1 MAVVDRPPHSTPEES
16 DGQDARHATGGPVT
30 TAFSDL
36 DLRRWKAY
44 DDIITGTLWL
54 LGARDKSG
62 PHAGDYW
69 GNFVPQIPNQI
80 LRRFTKAGDVV
91 VDLFNGMGTTLIE
104 CRHLGRH
111 GIGVELLPEVAA
123 RARQRIDL
131 ARNDHAVVTP
141 VLVAD
146 SRLPETADL
155 VRGELAKLGKAHADC
170 IILHP
175 PYHDIIKFSDD
186 PRDLCN
192 APTVPDFLD
201 EFEKVVSNAV
211 GLLADAHF
219 LALVIGDKYADSEWV
234 PLGFYCAQVCQDHGL
249 QLKAINVKD
258 IQGNEKGKGQNE
270 NLWKYRALR
279 QGFYIFK
286 HEYVMVFRKTKRR
299 LTPPGRRGRP
309 RKQPAAGPAS

>member
-1 MAVVDRPPHSTPEES
+1 MAVVDRPTLFTAEGGTAQDEC
-16 DGQDARHATGGPVT
+16 QDAAGPVT

-36 DLRRWKAY
+36 DLSRWKQY
-44 DDIITGTLWL
+44 DDIITGTLWM

-80 LRRFTKAGDVV
+80 LRRFTKAGEVV
-91 VDLFNGMGTTLIE
+91 LDLFNGMGTTLIE
-104 CRHLGRH
+104 CRHLGRN
-111 GIGVELLPEVAA
+111 GIGVELLPDVAI

-131 ARNDHAVVTP
+131 ARNDQSVATS
-141 VLVAD
+141 VLIAD
-146 SRLPETADL
+146 SRLPETTDA
-155 VRGELAKLGKAHADC
+155 VRAELAKHGKGQADC
-170 IILHP
+170 VILHP

-192 APTVPDFLD
+192 APSVSDFLD
-201 EFEKVVSNAV
+201 EFEKVVVNAV
-211 GLLADAHF
+211 DLLADSRF
-219 LALVIGDKYADSEWV
+219 LALVIGDKYTDSEWV

-286 HEYVMVFRKTKRR
+286 HEYVMVFRKAKRR
-299 LTPPGRRGRP
+299 PISSGRRGRP
-309 RKQPAAGPAS
+309 RKQSTAGPAS